1 MASDHR
7 GKPLHAGK
15 RTADEQY
22 QQMTFAPP
30 KWSDAPGR
38 VWDANGDLIWGHPD
52 DTPSPNNPPPAQ
64 ARPQDLFSLHD

>member
-1 MASDHR
+1 MARGEDTRDHSGR
-7 GKPLHAGK
+7 KVG
-15 RTADEQY
+15 RD
-22 QQMTFAPP
+22 TFAPP